1 MLIYFRMNINYD
13 QTVSKR
19 EKQPPFWLRSS
30 SQDRQQGTVS
40 PPQFMRVERG
50 HKICL
55 GHAGFVAVAHSYL
68 ELTRDTKISDRILG
82 ILESLGYRC

>member
-19 EKQPPFWLRSS
+19 GKQPPFWLRSS
-30 SQDRQQGTVS
+30 SQDRHQGTFS
-40 PPQFMRVERG
+40 LPQFMRVGRD

-55 GHAGFVAVAHSYL
+55 GHTGFVAVVHSYL
-68 ELTRDTKISDRILG
+68 ELMRH
-82 ILESLGYRC
+82 